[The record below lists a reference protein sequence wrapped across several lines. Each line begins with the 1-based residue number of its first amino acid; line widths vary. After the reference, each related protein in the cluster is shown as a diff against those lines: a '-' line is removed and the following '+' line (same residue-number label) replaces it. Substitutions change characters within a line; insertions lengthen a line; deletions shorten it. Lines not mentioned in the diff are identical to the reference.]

1 MSPPDLQPA
10 EKRKLQLK
18 EWIKYDKIQS
28 KSDLLASSSLKRSST
43 SSNSTSTKNSKKV
56 CFDKNAVFMAACQ
69 AGDLTEVEN
78 LLASGQDIN
87 CCNTDG
93 LTALHTACI
102 DGNFQVS
109 CFLVNNNAD
118 VNAKDNEGWSPLHA
132 AAGSRDVKIVSYLIG
147 KNANVEAINC
157 DGELALDV
165 ADDDGCIQLLEKA
178 LIKNGNSSED
188 AKQNLRTIEEE
199 KMLEHAKQLKSL
211 NLKKPVTD
219 PRKHPKTKATMA
231 HVACAKGYI
240 RVLKVLLQEVGLDIE
255 AKDIDGW
262 TPLHAAAHWE
272 EAEAVEVLYQLG
284 ANFLAENNS
293 RQLPVDILPVEDD
306 YCRPNPVYQL
316 VQNYTVEAKRKKME
330 KDELTKKKTAD
341 KKRLEEEKKLA
352 MKEEEKRKFQQSK
365 HVKIKDEDDE
375 SRRTSK
381 VMVPKTKNE
390 AEVQRAVKAKRE
402 RQTRRAT
409 QGVTLDS
416 LQKGKQLYHE
426 RQLSTGTS
434 ITPEKTSEPPEMSS
448 TPTGYIP
455 KSERNQKDHLAHTD
469 SFGLTLKDPKLS
481 SKKEKIE
488 SSKDAIV
495 PDLNDS
501 KSEVNQAEE
510 VEKLKQ
516 EDEAKHR
523 ARNDANRK
531 RRARSARNPTGIFG
545 GALSHNIEDNAEDNA
560 KSHVVV
566 TEEKMLINSESRN
579 SIINEIARKNSLEAG
594 DRKKYSAGL
603 DWKHKYETEKAA
615 KEKLEK
621 VMESVNQRLGKVL
634 SNISVSSQNGVVHT
648 AHRDIVKTLDLLELE
663 VDGQSGEIRS
673 LNMDRLALTRV
684 LAKLRLLDN

>member
-1 MSPPDLQPA
+1 
-10 EKRKLQLK
+10 
-18 EWIKYDKIQS
+18 
-28 KSDLLASSSLKRSST
+28 
-43 SSNSTSTKNSKKV
+43 
-56 CFDKNAVFMAACQ
+56 
-69 AGDLTEVEN
+69 
-78 LLASGQDIN
+78 
-87 CCNTDG
+87 
-93 LTALHTACI
+93 
-102 DGNFQVS
+102 
-109 CFLVNNNAD
+109 

-178 LIKNGNSSED
+178 LNKNGNSSED

-211 NLKKPVTD
+211 DLKKPVTD

-316 VQNYTVEAKRKKME
+316 VQNYTVEAKRKKSE
-330 KDELTKKKTAD
+330 KEELIKKRGDD

-352 MKEEEKRKFQQSK
+352 MKEEEKRKFQESK

-455 KSERNQKDHLAHTD
+455 KSERNQKEHLAHTD
-469 SFGLTLKDPKLS
+469 SFGLTLKESKLS
-481 SKKEKIE
+481 SKSSPKDNSET
-488 SSKDAIV
+488 SKDAIV
-495 PDLNDS
+495 PDSNKP
-501 KSEVNQAEE
+501 KSEEEKAKEAEQ
-510 VEKLKQ
+510 LKQ

-523 ARNDANRK
+523 ARNDARK
-531 RRARSARNPTGIFG
+531 RRARSGKEAKARNPTGIIG

-560 KSHVVV
+560 KSHVIV
-566 TEEKMLINSESRN
+566 TEEKMLTNSESRN
-579 SIINEIARKNSLEAG
+579 SIIEEIARKNSLEAG

-603 DWKHKYETEKAA
+603 DWKLKYENEKAE
-615 KEKLEK
+615 KEKLENA
-621 VMESVNQRLGKVL
+621 MESVNQRLGKVL
-634 SNISVSSQNGVVHT
+634 NNISVSSQGGVVHT
-648 AHRDIVKTLDLLELE
+648 AHKDIVKTLDLLEQE